1 MSWRLMPQLSVSC
14 GIIQLKKCSAAA
26 NMIST
31 RLGCYYA
38 ILGWGWCWGWVE
50 PDIEAKVDLRL
61 KLSWGWHRDWGWGW
75 DEVGLKF
82 SWSWVEVEEKWAFIG
97 LVELLWKTFLKSTHI
112 AEQHLF
118 SMFHSIFAFDFDSIS
133 GGPMRYF
140 LDWGKFQ
147 NLGSSFKDDNV
158 LFSVPPSIITFVFD
172 LI

>member
-26 NMIST
+26 NIILT

-82 SWSWVEVEEKWAFIG
+82 SWSWIEVELRVSRVIVKN
-97 LVELLWKTFLKSTHI
+97 
-112 AEQHLF
+112 
-118 SMFHSIFAFDFDSIS
+118 IFKVYSYC
-133 GGPMRYF
+133 RT
-140 LDWGKFQ
+140 
-147 NLGSSFKDDNV
+147 
-158 LFSVPPSIITFVFD
+158 TFVFYVSFNFCFWFW
-172 LI
+172 LNLSVFWLFVVQMGYFFGLG